1 VALRPRPPATSL
13 GRALG
18 AGIEFAA
25 AIGIGMAIGYWADSW
40 LGTEPWL
47 MLVFLG
53 FGFAAGIRNLLRLQ
67 ARLSGETSPDSRGTG
82 PK

>member
-18 AGIEFAA
+18 AGIEFTA
-25 AIGIGMAIGYWADSW
+25 AIGIGMAIGYWADSR

-47 MLVFLG
+47 MLVFLA

-67 ARLSGETSPDSRGTG
+67 ARLSRDAGADGRGAG
-82 PK
+82 PR